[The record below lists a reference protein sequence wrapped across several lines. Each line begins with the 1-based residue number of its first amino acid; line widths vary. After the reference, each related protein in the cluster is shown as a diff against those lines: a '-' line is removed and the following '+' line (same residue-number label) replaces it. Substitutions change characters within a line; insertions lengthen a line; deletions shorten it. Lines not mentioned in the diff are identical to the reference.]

1 MNILIVDDDLVDRK
15 LIKKMLISDGSHHHD
30 ITEVTCVPEGLKAI
44 EDTHFDI
51 ILLDYNMPKED
62 GIEMLIEMRAK
73 PKLGNTAIIMI
84 SSSENSALAIECIEA
99 GAQDFLPKGDITRD
113 SLNKALIYAKKRF
126 EAEQRMHNSYL
137 AVKHMAERD
146 QLTGLS
152 NRYHFEEILKV
163 MIANNKRAKNCVAL
177 LALDLDNFKN
187 INDTLGHSVG
197 DEILIQTVERI
208 HSCLRQNEGFA
219 RLGGDEFAVIIG
231 GICNINQIGM
241 IANRILAEVSKPFL
255 HEGRTLNCS
264 VSIGSAIYPNDAT
277 ESHELLK
284 CADIAMYRSK
294 QSGKSRISF
303 YKEQYQ
309 YEFSRRVDIQNSIKE
324 HIEEKNFRLFYQ
336 PVYCSKTQIMTGVE
350 ALIRWPGTTI
360 HYTPDEFIP
369 IAEECR
375 LIAPLGKWIIASA
388 LEQLSLWQQSYET
401 PLTLSINISPIQL
414 QKEILESY
422 LLETVKTYNL
432 KTNSIILEIT
442 ETAFMENSK
451 EVIEILTS
459 LSNKGFRIALDDFGM
474 GYSSISHLISY
485 PIDIVKLDKSMQ
497 SLDGENNK
505 RLKIIES
512 LSLMLKKLDFFVVA
526 EGIETKAQHQL
537 CKKLNIDYLQ
547 GFLFSKPMP
556 ANEINLIL
564 DDYCKKSSLNK

>member
-30 ITEVTCVPEGLKAI
+30 ITEVTCVSEGLKAI

-350 ALIRWPGTTI
+350 ALIRWPDTTVN
-360 HYTPDEFIP
+360 YTPDEFIP

-388 LEQLSLWQQSYET
+388 LKQLSLWQKDYQT

-414 QKEILESY
+414 QREVLQTY
-422 LLETVKTYNL
+422 LLETVEKYNL
-432 KTNSIILEIT
+432 KTSSIILEIT

-497 SLDGENNK
+497 SLGGENNK

-512 LSLMLKKLDFFVVA
+512 LSLMLKKLDFSVVA
-526 EGIETKAQHQL
+526 EGIETETQHQL
-537 CKKLNIDYLQ
+537 CKKLNIGYLQ

-556 ANEINLIL
+556 VNEINLLL
-564 DDYCKKSSLNK
+564 DDYSKKISL

>member
-15 LIKKMLISDGSHHHD
+15 LIKKMLISDGSQLHN
-30 ITEVTCVPEGLKAI
+30 ITEVTCVCEGLKVI
-44 EDTHFDI
+44 ENNHFDI

-62 GIEMLIEMRAK
+62 GIEMLIEMRKK

-84 SSSENSALAIECIEA
+84 SSSENSTLAIECIEA
-99 GAQDFLPKGDITRD
+99 GAQDFLPKGDITGS

-264 VSIGSAIYPNDAT
+264 VSIGSALYPNDAT

-350 ALIRWPGTTI
+350 ALIRWP
-360 HYTPDEFIP
+360 
-369 IAEECR
+369 
-375 LIAPLGKWIIASA
+375 
-388 LEQLSLWQQSYET
+388 
-401 PLTLSINISPIQL
+401 
-414 QKEILESY
+414 
-422 LLETVKTYNL
+422 
-432 KTNSIILEIT
+432 
-442 ETAFMENSK
+442 
-451 EVIEILTS
+451 
-459 LSNKGFRIALDDFGM
+459 
-474 GYSSISHLISY
+474 
-485 PIDIVKLDKSMQ
+485 
-497 SLDGENNK
+497 
-505 RLKIIES
+505 
-512 LSLMLKKLDFFVVA
+512 
-526 EGIETKAQHQL
+526 
-537 CKKLNIDYLQ
+537 
-547 GFLFSKPMP
+547 
-556 ANEINLIL
+556 
-564 DDYCKKSSLNK
+564 

>member
-1 MNILIVDDDLVDRK
+1 MYILIVDDDLVDRK
-15 LIKKMLISDGSHHHD
+15 LIKKMLISDGSQLHD
-30 ITEVTCVPEGLKAI
+30 ITEVTCVSEGLKAI
-44 EDTHFDI
+44 KNNHFDI

-62 GIEMLIEMRAK
+62 GIEMLIEMRSK

-84 SSSENSALAIECIEA
+84 SSSENSDLAIECIEA
-99 GAQDFLPKGDITRD
+99 GAQDFLPKGDITRN

-197 DEILIQTVERI
+197 DEILLETVKRI
-208 HSCLRQNEGFA
+208 NSCLRQNEGFA

-264 VSIGSAIYPNDAT
+264 VSIGSALYPNDAI

-294 QSGKSRISF
+294 QSGKGRISF
-303 YKEQYQ
+303 YKNQYQ

-324 HIEEKNFRLFYQ
+324 HLEEKNFRLFYQ

-350 ALIRWPGTTI
+350 ALIRWPDTKI
-360 HYTPDEFIP
+360 SYTPDEFIP

-375 LIAPLGKWIIASA
+375 LIEPLGKWIISTA
-388 LEQLSLWQQSYET
+388 LEQLSSWQKNYQT

-414 QKEILESY
+414 QKEVLQAY
-422 LLETVKTYNL
+422 LLKTVEKYNL
-432 KTNSIILEIT
+432 KTSSIILEIT

-451 EVIEILTS
+451 EVIGILTS
-459 LSNKGFRIALDDFGM
+459 LSNKGFKIALDDFGM

-512 LSLMLKKLDFFVVA
+512 LSLMLKKLDFSIVA
-526 EGIETKAQHQL
+526 EGVETQIQHNL
-537 CKKLNIDYLQ
+537 CKKLDIDYLQ
-547 GFLFSKPMP
+547 GYLFSKPMP
-556 ANEINLIL
+556 AAEI
-564 DDYCKKSSLNK
+564 SLLLTKTC

>member
-84 SSSENSALAIECIEA
+84 SSSENSALAVECIEA

-505 RLKIIES
+505 RLKICLLYTS
-512 LSLMLKKLDFFVVA
+512 PSPRD
-526 EGIETKAQHQL
+526 
-537 CKKLNIDYLQ
+537 
-547 GFLFSKPMP
+547 
-556 ANEINLIL
+556 
-564 DDYCKKSSLNK
+564 

>member
-1 MNILIVDDDLVDRK
+1 MYILIVDDDLVDRK

-30 ITEVTCVPEGLKAI
+30 ITEVTCVSEGLKAI
-44 EDTHFDI
+44 ENKHFDI
-51 ILLDYNMPKED
+51 ILLDYNMPKKD

-84 SSSENSALAIECIEA
+84 SSSENTDLAIECIEA
-99 GAQDFLPKGDITRD
+99 GAQDFLPKGEITIK
-113 SLNKALIYAKKRF
+113 SLSKALIYAKKRF
-126 EAEQRMHNSYL
+126 EAEQHTHNSYL

-187 INDTLGHSVG
+187 INDTLGHTVG
-197 DEILIQTVERI
+197 DEILIQTVKRI
-208 HSCLRQNEGFA
+208 NSCLRQNEGFA

-264 VSIGSAIYPNDAT
+264 VSIGSALYPNDAT

-350 ALIRWPGTTI
+350 ALIRWPDTTVN
-360 HYTPDEFIP
+360 YTPDEFIP

-375 LIAPLGKWIIASA
+375 LIAPLGKWIITSA
-388 LEQLSLWQQSYET
+388 IKQLSLWQKNYQT

-414 QKEILESY
+414 QKEVLQTH
-422 LLETVKTYNL
+422 LLKTVEKYNL
-432 KTNSIILEIT
+432 KTSSIILEIT
-442 ETAFMENSK
+442 ETALMENSK

-497 SLDGENNK
+497 SLGGENSK

-512 LSLMLKKLDFFVVA
+512 LSLMLKKLDFSIVA
-526 EGIETKAQHQL
+526 EGIETETQHQL
-537 CKKLNIDYLQ
+537 CKELNIDYMQ

-556 ANEINLIL
+556 ANEINFLL
-564 DDYCKKSSLNK
+564 DDYSKKISL